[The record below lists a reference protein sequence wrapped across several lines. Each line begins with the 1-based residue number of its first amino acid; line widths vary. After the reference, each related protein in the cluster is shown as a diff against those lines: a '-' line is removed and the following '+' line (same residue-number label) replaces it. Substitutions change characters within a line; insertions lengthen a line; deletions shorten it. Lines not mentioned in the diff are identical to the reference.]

1 MSLKD
6 ILHEEKDVNN
16 LKVKVMVNKKES
28 IIVGDSSMMAIFSTT
43 NTAYENMLEGT
54 CYMILKPK
62 KQDINSFT
70 ANEKLKP
77 VKIKAFTNT
86 TKKAEISRLQSLIEE
101 TSPKKVHMSKEKL
114 TTFNDIANL
123 VPKSEIKSIHVKI
136 ISISKTIAGK
146 YGPYNI
152 AKLKDVNN
160 NKIDINLYNKNIARK
175 MYRGGILEI
184 RNLKVTEY
192 SRNGETERRLS
203 TTARST
209 ANECSSDLKNLFEKV
224 PIGDEREEGTVLA
237 VNDIY
242 PYLSCSSCWKRTDPD
257 DTICQCGNK
266 EDIHKEN
273 FHCQFYIQ
281 LKKDDDVK
289 VIHTFS
295 RATNFNSKSYKLE
308 DIQEA
313 LDNQYLEKNF
323 IFEWNIDQEEDKLT
337 MVLIDGH

>member
-16 LKVKVMVNKKES
+16 LKVKVIVNEKEN
-28 IIVGDSSMMAIFSTT
+28 IIVGDSSMTAIFSTT
-43 NTAYENMLEGT
+43 NTDYENMLEGT

-62 KQDINSFT
+62 KQDTNSFT

-77 VKIKAFTNT
+77 VKIKAFTIT

-152 AKLKDVNN
+152 AKLKDVNK

-192 SRNGETERRLS
+192 SRNDETERRLS

-257 DTICQCGNK
+257 DTICPCGNK
-266 EDIHKEN
+266 EDIHNEN

-295 RATNFNSKSYKLE
+295 RAINFNSKSYKLE
-308 DIQEA
+308 EIQEA